1 MTEESTDSKTV
12 DSVDTESMQED
23 GSIFIRANGKRN
35 SLTSLI
41 VGTFTLLV
49 AVLMFRI
56 LPKNFELLAI
66 FTTSAGIIA
75 LLLGYLK
82 IREPDHSLAISKEN
96 IDYRHRSGSWKLA
109 WDNVQ
114 RIDVPKITSGM
125 EQKQLFL
132 VGIRLKDYGPI
143 LDSISPRL
151 MTHLLME
158 QRPLLLHSDKTN
170 CASGTCYGDD
180 LIEDDYFKDDN
191 GKVYKGVQGMFAH
204 RMQKLRDR
212 LGYDLY
218 INSAELDRPV
228 DEFAELLRSCHRSL
242 LT

>member
-1 MTEESTDSKTV
+1 MKEEPIQSKNDDSLN
-12 DSVDTESMQED
+12 TESIQED

-41 VGTFTLLV
+41 IGLFTLLI
-49 AVLMFRI
+49 AILMFKV
-56 LPKNFELLAI
+56 LPESFKLLAI
-66 FTTSAGIIA
+66 FTTSAAIIA

-82 IREPDHSLAISKEN
+82 IREPEHSLAISKEN
-96 IDYRHRSGSWKLA
+96 IDYQHRSGTWKLA

-114 RIDVPKITSGM
+114 RIDVPKITLGAD
-125 EQKQLFL
+125 QKELSL
-132 VGIRLKDYGPI
+132 VGIKLKDYGPI
-143 LDSISPRL
+143 LDNISPRL

-158 QRPLLLHSDKTN
+158 QRPLLLHSDKTD

-180 LIEDDYFKDDN
+180 LIEDDYFKDAN
-191 GKVYKGVQGMFAH
+191 GKVYKGVKGMFAH
-204 RMQKLRDR
+204 RMHKLRDR

-228 DEFAELLRSCHRSL
+228 DEFADLLRSCHRSL
-242 LT
+242 L